1 VRAVL
6 GQGGQAV
13 LVDVDDVP
21 GEGELLTMRSVGIC
35 SSDLLYLRVG
45 TEHVLGHE
53 LAGVRADGTAVAV
66 EGLYGCGTCAHYLD
80 GRINLCPQSTLGD
93 C

>member
-1 VRAVL
+1 MVS
-6 GQGGQAV
+6 V
-13 LVDVDDVP
+13 LVEVDDVP

-45 TEHVLGHE
+45 TERVLGHE

-66 EGLYGCGTCAHYLD
+66 EASTAAAPASTASTAGSTSARSPPS
-80 GRINLCPQSTLGD
+80 GRSA
-93 C
+93 